1 MKPPKITYLP
11 KKDGDEPDTIGEE
24 DVRASRKIAQYT
36 TGVLI
41 GLLSQATKLAAF
53 CFVVWALVTIIANS
67 LSLGTDD
74 SDMDGWHRSGM
85 AVHTDNLTGIQYL
98 SVPGG
103 GVTPRLDK
111 DGRPMRSSGSNSFRQ

>member
-1 MKPPKITYLP
+1 MKPPQITYLP
-11 KKDGDEPDTIGEE
+11 KNNGDEPEEVGEA
-24 DVRASRKIAQYT
+24 DVRVSRKIAQYT
-36 TGVLI
+36 AGIMI
-41 GLLSQATKLAAF
+41 GILNQLVKLAAVGF
-53 CFVVWALVTIIANS
+53 LVWALLTIIVNS

-111 DGRPMRSSGSNSFRQ
+111 DGRPMRSNPNSFRQ